1 MNWNQK
7 TDDVAVSTSVVLLDS
22 FDIQQGAR
30 KLHINVGNTGAA
42 ALNSFRIDVLPQDKS
57 YWFPIASDDSSFTSD
72 MEYPL
77 ELMQTITSA
86 SVTSLAS
93 DDTAWIDMDILG
105 MTKARLYASS
115 VSDTTVNIRWQT
127 R

>member
-1 MNWNQK
+1 MNWNRK
-7 TDDVAVSTSVVLLDS
+7 TDDVPVSTSVVLLDS

-30 KLHINVGNTGAA
+30 KLHINIGNTGAA
-42 ALNSFRIDVLPQDKS
+42 ALNSFRIDVLPQDKA
-57 YWFPIASDDSSFTSD
+57 YWFPVASDDSSFTSD

-77 ELMQTITSA
+77 ELMQTITSP
-86 SVTSLAS
+86 SITSLAS
-93 DDTAWIDMDILG
+93 DDMAWIDMDILG